1 MPACFRGIAP
11 PREGFAPSRR
21 QEFAYSPVTDAAAQ
35 PASPPPA
42 SPEGPS
48 SPWAIRDFRL
58 LWLGRVVAVLGIQ
71 IQSSALLWQVYE
83 IARRDH
89 PIEQASLYLGLV
101 GLCQFLPLLAFTL
114 PAGAMADRRDRKR
127 TVALSIIVEA
137 DCAGAF
143 LLMALHGSPPLWGLL
158 AVAALFG
165 AARAFLAPASQAFLP
180 MVVGRKALPP
190 AIAAQSIAFQT
201 GAIAGPALGGVIV
214 GINVPLAY
222 AVAMGLFLLGVA
234 AFLLIRTSGKPV
246 VQPNAPSPVAAVRE
260 GLAYVWKTKIVLGAI
275 SLDLV
280 VVLLAGVALL
290 TPIFARDIL
299 HVGPQGFGLLRAAFG
314 VGALLMAVYLS
325 RRPIVRHGG
334 RWMFAAVALFGLCT
348 LTFGLSKSVWLSG
361 LVLFIGGAAD
371 MVSVNI
377 RQTLI
382 QLATPDHMRGRV
394 SSVSM
399 LFIGASNE
407 LGEAYS
413 GVAVR
418 FLGPIGAAAFG
429 GIGALA
435 ATGIW
440 AKMFPSLRKA
450 DKLT

>member
-1 MPACFRGIAP
+1 VTTDSIDSAP
-11 PREGFAPSRR
+11 TVPP
-21 QEFAYSPVTDAAAQ
+21 Q
-35 PASPPPA
+35 PPTPPEA
-42 SPEGPS
+42 HDGGPS
-48 SPWAIRDFRL
+48 SPWGIRDFRL
-58 LWLGRVVAVLGIQ
+58 LWLGRVAAVLGIQ

-89 PIEQASLYLGLV
+89 PIAEASLYLGLV

-114 PAGAMADRRDRKR
+114 PAGAMADRRDRKH
-127 TVALSIIVEA
+127 TVTLSIVVESL
-137 DCAGAF
+137 CALAF
-143 LLMALHGSPPLWGLL
+143 LGMALHGSPPLWGLL
-158 AVAALFG
+158 AVAAVFG

-214 GINVPLAY
+214 GLAVPWAY
-222 AVAMGLFLLGVA
+222 ASAMALFFVAIA
-234 AFLLIRTSGKPV
+234 CFLLIRTKGKPKFV
-246 VQPNAPSPVAAVRE
+246 ETGVGPLELVKE

-299 HVGPQGFGLLRAAFG
+299 HVGPQGFGLLRASFG
-314 VGALLMAVYLS
+314 VGALLVALYLS
-325 RRPIVRHGG
+325 RFPIVKHGG
-334 RWMFAAVALFGLCT
+334 RWMFAAVAVFGLST
-348 LTFGLSKSVWLSG
+348 LTFGLSHWVWLSA
-361 LVLFIGGAAD
+361 LALFIGGGAD
-371 MVSVNI
+371 MISVNI

-413 GVAVR
+413 GVMVR
-418 FLGPIGAAAFG
+418 LLGPVGAAVFG
-429 GIGALA
+429 GVGALA

-440 AKMFPSLRKA
+440 AKVFPSLRKA
-450 DKLT
+450 NRLT

>member
-1 MPACFRGIAP
+1 MSIETLDTGPAVP
-11 PREGFAPSRR
+11 PVPPPPPEG
-21 QEFAYSPVTDAAAQ
+21 
-35 PASPPPA
+35 PASPW
-42 SPEGPS
+42 G
-48 SPWAIRDFRL
+48 IRDFRL
-58 LWLGRVVAVLGIQ
+58 LWFGRVIAVLAIQ

-89 PIEQASLYLGLV
+89 PVEQASLYLGLV

-114 PAGAMADRRDRKR
+114 PAGAMADRRDRKM
-127 TVALSIIVEA
+127 TVWISVLVEASCALS
-137 DCAGAF
+137 F
-143 LLMALHGSPPLWGLL
+143 LMMALHGNPPLWGLL

-180 MVVGRKALPP
+180 MVVGRRALPP

-214 GINVPLAY
+214 GVNVPLAY
-222 AVAMGLFLLGVA
+222 AVSLGLFLMGAA
-234 AFLLIRTSGKPV
+234 AFILIRTSGKPAS
-246 VQPNAPSPVAAVRE
+246 QTNPLSPLESVKE
-260 GLAYVWKTKIVLGAI
+260 GLAYVWQTKVVFGAI
-275 SLDLV
+275 SLDLI
-280 VVLLAGVALL
+280 VVLMAGVALL

-299 HVGPQGFGLLRAAFG
+299 HVGPEGFGLLRASFG
-314 VGALLMAVYLS
+314 VGAMVVAIYLS
-325 RRPIVRHGG
+325 RFPIVRHGG
-334 RWMFAAVALFGLCT
+334 VWMFAAVAVFGLAT
-348 LTFGLSKSVWLSG
+348 LTFGLSKIVWLSAAA
-361 LVLFIGGAAD
+361 LFVGGAAD
-371 MVSVNI
+371 MISVNI

-413 GVAVR
+413 GVMVRILGAV
-418 FLGPIGAAAFG
+418 GAAVVG
-429 GIGALA
+429 GVGALA

-440 AKMFPSLRKA
+440 AAMFPGLRKA
-450 DKLT
+450 DRLE

>member
-1 MPACFRGIAP
+1 MTTESVDTAP
-11 PREGFAPSRR
+11 TVPP
-21 QEFAYSPVTDAAAQ
+21 Q
-35 PASPPPA
+35 PPLPPE
-42 SPEGPS
+42 SHDGGPS

-58 LWLGRVVAVLGIQ
+58 LWVGRVAAVLGIQ

-89 PIEQASLYLGLV
+89 PIAEASLYLGLV

-114 PAGAMADRRDRKR
+114 PAGAMADRRDRKH
-127 TVALSIIVEA
+127 TVTLSIVVESL
-137 DCAGAF
+137 CALAF
-143 LLMALHGSPPLWGLL
+143 LAMALHGSPPLWGLL
-158 AVAALFG
+158 AVAAVFG

-214 GINVPLAY
+214 GFAVPWAY
-222 AVAMGLFLLGVA
+222 ASAMALFLVA
-234 AFLLIRTSGKPV
+234 IGCFLLIRTRGKPQFV
-246 VQPNAPSPVAAVRE
+246 ETGVGPLDLVKE

-299 HVGPQGFGLLRAAFG
+299 HVGPEGFGLLRAAFG
-314 VGALLMAVYLS
+314 VGALLMALYLS
-325 RRPIVRHGG
+325 RFPIVRHGG
-334 RWMFAAVALFGLCT
+334 RWMFAAVAVFGICT
-348 LTFGLSKSVWLSG
+348 LIFGLSKSVWLSG
-361 LVLFIGGAAD
+361 AVLFIGGAAD
-371 MVSVNI
+371 MISVNI

-413 GVAVR
+413 GVMVR
-418 FLGPIGAAAFG
+418 LLGPIGAAVFG
-429 GIGALA
+429 GVGALA

-440 AKMFPSLRKA
+440 AKVFPSLRKA
-450 DKLT
+450 NRLT

>member
-1 MPACFRGIAP
+1 MTAESVDTGAP
-11 PREGFAPSRR
+11 TPPVPPS
-21 QEFAYSPVTDAAAQ
+21 PPGPTDDG
-35 PASPPPA
+35 PASPW
-42 SPEGPS
+42 G
-48 SPWAIRDFRL
+48 IRDFRL
-58 LWLGRVVAVLGIQ
+58 LWFGRVVAVLAIQ
-71 IQSSALLWQVYE
+71 IQSSALLWQVYT

-89 PIEQASLYLGLV
+89 PVEQASLYLGLV

-127 TVALSIIVEA
+127 TVWLSILVEAACALS
-137 DCAGAF
+137 F
-143 LLMALHGSPPLWGLL
+143 LAMALHGAPPLWGLL
-158 AVAALFG
+158 AVAAVFG

-214 GINVPLAY
+214 GVNVPLAY
-222 AVAMGLFLLGVA
+222 ATALALFLAAVA
-234 AFLLIRTSGKPV
+234 AFLLIRTSGKPEV
-246 VQPNAPSPVAAVRE
+246 SKDKVSPVALVKE
-260 GLAYVWKTKIVLGAI
+260 GLGYVWKTKIVLGAI

-290 TPIFARDIL
+290 TPIFARDVL

-314 VGALLMAVYLS
+314 VGAMGMAIYLS
-325 RRPIVRHGG
+325 RFPIVRNGG
-334 RWMFAAVALFGLCT
+334 RWMFSAVAVFGVCT
-348 LTFGLSKSVWLSG
+348 LTFGLSKIVWLSG
-361 LVLFIGGAAD
+361 LALFIGGAAD
-371 MVSVNI
+371 MISVNV

-413 GVAVR
+413 GVMVR
-418 FLGPIGAAAFG
+418 LLGPVGAAVFG
-429 GIGALA
+429 GFGALA
-435 ATGIW
+435 ATGVW
-440 AKMFPSLRKA
+440 ATLFPGLRKA
-450 DKLT
+450 DRLT

>member
-1 MPACFRGIAP
+1 MTTDSIDTAP
-11 PREGFAPSRR
+11 TVPP
-21 QEFAYSPVTDAAAQ
+21 Q
-35 PASPPPA
+35 PPLPPE
-42 SPEGPS
+42 SHDGGPS

-58 LWLGRVVAVLGIQ
+58 LWVGRVAAVLGIQ

-89 PIEQASLYLGLV
+89 PIAEASLYLGLV

-114 PAGAMADRRDRKR
+114 PAGAMADRRDRKH
-127 TVALSIIVEA
+127 TVTLSIVVESL
-137 DCAGAF
+137 CALAF
-143 LLMALHGSPPLWGLL
+143 LAMALHGSPPLWGLL
-158 AVAALFG
+158 AVAAVFG

-214 GINVPLAY
+214 GFAVPWAY
-222 AVAMGLFLLGVA
+222 ASAMALFFVAIA
-234 AFLLIRTSGKPV
+234 CFLLIRTKGRPKFV
-246 VQPNAPSPVAAVRE
+246 ETGVGALALVKE
-260 GLAYVWKTKIVLGAI
+260 GLAYVFKTKIVLGAI

-299 HVGPQGFGLLRAAFG
+299 HVGPEGFGLLRAAFG
-314 VGALLMAVYLS
+314 VGALAMVLYLS
-325 RRPIVRHGG
+325 RFPIRRHGG
-334 RWMFAAVALFGLCT
+334 RWMFAAVAVFGVCT
-348 LTFGLSKSVWLSG
+348 LAFGLSKSVWLSG
-361 LVLFIGGAAD
+361 LVLFLGGAAD
-371 MVSVNI
+371 MISVNI

-413 GVAVR
+413 GVMVR
-418 FLGPIGAAAFG
+418 LLGPIGAAVFG
-429 GIGALA
+429 GVGALA
-435 ATGIW
+435 ATGAW
-440 AKMFPSLRKA
+440 ARMFPSLRKA
-450 DKLT
+450 NKLT

>member
-1 MPACFRGIAP
+1 VTETF
-11 PREGFAPSRR
+11 ETT
-21 QEFAYSPVTDAAAQ
+21 EPVQ
-35 PASPPPA
+35 PPP
-42 SPEGPS
+42 PPGEPT

-58 LWLGRVVAVLGIQ
+58 LWVGRVAAVLGIQ

-89 PIEQASLYLGLV
+89 PVAEASLYLGLV
-101 GLCQFLPLLAFTL
+101 GLCQFLPLLALTL
-114 PAGAMADRRDRKR
+114 PAGALADRRDRKN
-127 TVALSIIVEA
+127 TVTLSIMVEGG
-137 DCAGAF
+137 CALAF
-143 LLMALHGSPPLWGLL
+143 LFMALHGHPPLWGLL
-158 AVAALFG
+158 AVAGVFG

-180 MVVGRKALPP
+180 MVVGRRALPA

-214 GINVPLAY
+214 GFSVPGAY
-222 AVAMGLFLLGVA
+222 GVA
-234 AFLLIRTSGKPV
+234 LAMFAIGFTSLVLIRTSGKP
-246 VQPNAPSPVAAVRE
+246 APSPTRASPVEQVRE
-260 GLAYVWKTKIVLGAI
+260 GLAYVWNTKIVLGAI
-275 SLDLV
+275 SLDLI

-299 HVGPQGFGLLRAAFG
+299 HVGAVGFGLLRAAFG
-314 VGALLMAVYLS
+314 AGALLVALYLS
-325 RRPIVRHGG
+325 RYPIVAHGG
-334 RWMFAAVALFGLCT
+334 RWMFASVAVFGVCT
-348 LTFGLSKSVWLSG
+348 LIFGLSTSVWLSG
-361 LVLFIGGAAD
+361 LVLFLGGAAD
-371 MVSVNI
+371 MISVNI

-407 LGEAYS
+407 LGEAWS

-418 FLGPIGAAAFG
+418 FLGPIGAAVYG

-435 ATGIW
+435 ATGLW
-440 AKMFPSLRKA
+440 ARWFPDLRKA
-450 DKLT
+450 DRLE

>member
-1 MPACFRGIAP
+1 MSTESLETGPAVPPLPPAP
-11 PREGFAPSRR
+11 PEG
-21 QEFAYSPVTDAAAQ
+21 
-35 PASPPPA
+35 PASPW
-42 SPEGPS
+42 G
-48 SPWAIRDFRL
+48 IRDFRL
-58 LWLGRVVAVLGIQ
+58 LWFGRVVAVLAIQ

-89 PIEQASLYLGLV
+89 PVEQASLYLGLV

-114 PAGAMADRRDRKR
+114 PAGAMADRRDRKK
-127 TVALSIIVEA
+127 TVWISVLVEA
-137 DCAGAF
+137 SCALGY

-158 AVAALFG
+158 MVAALFG

-180 MVVGRKALPP
+180 MVVGRRALPP
-190 AIAAQSIAFQT
+190 AIAAQAIAFQV

-222 AVAMGLFLLGVA
+222 AVSLSLFLMGVA
-234 AFLLIRTSGKPV
+234 AFILIRTGGKP
-246 VQPNAPSPVAAVRE
+246 APVANPLSPIESVKE
-260 GLAYVWKTKIVLGAI
+260 GLAYVWQTKVVLGAI

-280 VVLLAGVALL
+280 VVLMAGVALL

-299 HVGPQGFGLLRAAFG
+299 HVGPEGFGLLRASFG
-314 VGALLMAVYLS
+314 VGAMVVAIYLS
-325 RRPIVRHGG
+325 RFPITRHGG
-334 RWMFAAVALFGLCT
+334 VWMFAAVAVFGLAT
-348 LTFGLSKSVWLSG
+348 LTFGLSRIVWLSAAA
-361 LVLFIGGAAD
+361 LFVGGAAD
-371 MVSVNI
+371 MISVNI

-413 GVAVR
+413 GVMVRILGAV
-418 FLGPIGAAAFG
+418 GAAVFG
-429 GIGALA
+429 GAGALA

-440 AKMFPSLRKA
+440 AAMFPGLRKA
-450 DKLT
+450 NRLD

>member
-1 MPACFRGIAP
+1 MTVESVDSGTPVP
-11 PREGFAPSRR
+11 PG
-21 QEFAYSPVTDAAAQ
+21 DG
-35 PASPPPA
+35 
-42 SPEGPS
+42 GPS
-48 SPWAIRDFRL
+48 SPWGIRDFRL
-58 LWLGRVVAVLGIQ
+58 LWVGRVTAVLGIQ

-89 PIEQASLYLGLV
+89 PIQEASLYLGLV

-127 TVALSIIVEA
+127 TVWLSILVEA
-137 DCAGAF
+137 ACAGGF
-143 LLMALHGSPPLWGLL
+143 LAMALHGDPPLWGLL

-165 AARAFLAPASQAFLP
+165 AARAFLAPASQSFLP

-222 AVAMGLFLLGVA
+222 ACAMGLFLVGIGC
-234 AFLLIRTSGKPV
+234 FLLIRTSGKPRNPEGR
-246 VQPNAPSPVAAVRE
+246 QPPLEAVKE

-275 SLDLV
+275 SLDLI

-299 HVGPQGFGLLRAAFG
+299 HVGPEGFGLLRASFG
-314 VGALLMAVYLS
+314 VGALGMAVYLS
-325 RRPIVRHGG
+325 RFPIVRHGG
-334 RWMFAAVALFGLCT
+334 RWMFAAVAVFGLCT
-348 LTFGLSKSVWLSG
+348 LTFGLSKVVWISG
-361 LVLFIGGAAD
+361 LALLIGGAAD

-418 FLGPIGAAAFG
+418 LLGPVGAAVFG
-429 GIGALA
+429 GFGALA
-435 ATGIW
+435 ATGVW
-440 AKMFPSLRKA
+440 ARLFPGLRKA
-450 DKLT
+450 DRLS

>member
-1 MPACFRGIAP
+1 MTTDTLDTQPTVPSQP
-11 PREGFAPSRR
+11 PLPPGPPPGSPS
-21 QEFAYSPVTDAAAQ
+21 DGG
-35 PASPPPA
+35 PASPW
-42 SPEGPS
+42 G
-48 SPWAIRDFRL
+48 IRDFRL
-58 LWLGRVVAVLGIQ
+58 LWLGRLVAVLGIQ

-89 PIEQASLYLGLV
+89 PIEEASLYLGLV

-114 PAGAMADRRDRKR
+114 PAGAMADRHDRKH
-127 TVALSIIVEA
+127 TVTLSNGVEGL
-137 DCAGAF
+137 CAVAF
-143 LLMALHGSPPLWGLL
+143 LMMALHGSPPLWGLL
-158 AVAALFG
+158 AVAAVFG

-214 GINVPLAY
+214 ALSVPMAY
-222 AVAMGLFLLGVA
+222 AFSVGLFLIAIICFVM
-234 AFLLIRTSGKPV
+234 IRTRGKPQV
-246 VQPNAPSPVAAVRE
+246 DPSKLGPVQQVRE

-299 HVGPQGFGLLRAAFG
+299 HVGAVGFGLLRASFG
-314 VGALLMAVYLS
+314 VGALMMAFYLS
-325 RRPIVRHGG
+325 RFPIVRHGG
-334 RWMFAAVALFGLCT
+334 RWMFGAVAMFGVCT
-348 LTFGLSKSVWLSG
+348 LMFGLSKSVWLSG

-371 MVSVNI
+371 MISVNI

-413 GVAVR
+413 GVMVR
-418 FLGPIGAAAFG
+418 LLGPIGAAVFG
-429 GIGALA
+429 GVGALA

-440 AKMFPSLRKA
+440 ARVFPDLRKA
-450 DKLT
+450 NRLT

>member
-1 MPACFRGIAP
+1 MTVESVDSGTPVP
-11 PREGFAPSRR
+11 PG
-21 QEFAYSPVTDAAAQ
+21 DG
-35 PASPPPA
+35 
-42 SPEGPS
+42 GPS
-48 SPWAIRDFRL
+48 SPWGIRDFRL
-58 LWLGRVVAVLGIQ
+58 LWLGRVTAVLGIQ

-89 PIEQASLYLGLV
+89 PIQEASLYLGLV

-127 TVALSIIVEA
+127 TVWLSILVEA
-137 DCAGAF
+137 ACAGGF
-143 LLMALHGSPPLWGLL
+143 LAMALHGNPPLWGLL

-165 AARAFLAPASQAFLP
+165 AARAFLAPASQSFLP

-222 AVAMGLFLLGVA
+222 ACAMGLFLVGIGC
-234 AFLLIRTSGKPV
+234 FLLIRTSGKPRNPEGK
-246 VQPNAPSPVAAVRE
+246 QPPLEAVRE

-275 SLDLV
+275 SLDLI

-299 HVGPQGFGLLRAAFG
+299 HVGPEGFGLLRASFG
-314 VGALLMAVYLS
+314 VGALGMAVYLS
-325 RRPIVRHGG
+325 RFPIVRHGG
-334 RWMFAAVALFGLCT
+334 RWMFAAVAGFGLCT
-348 LTFGLSKSVWLSG
+348 LTFGLSKAWWLSA
-361 LVLFIGGAAD
+361 LVLLVGGAAD

-418 FLGPIGAAAFG
+418 FLGPVGAAVFG
-429 GIGALA
+429 GFGALA
-435 ATGIW
+435 ATGVW
-440 AKMFPSLRKA
+440 ARLFPGLRKA
-450 DKLT
+450 DRLS